1 MTQFGFGISFEELY
15 SREGLI
21 KLDAAFVAFL
31 REGDVALHNRLM
43 AGRADPQALAAKDH
57 SQLLIDLAPQ
67 VEHFIG
73 GLFDIRSELGVLAE
87 RHQALAPIFTCKRLF
102 VQRRAAKALKPEEAG
117 RVNGAMLL
125 AMLPGLDAED
135 PYFELVFSKLV
146 MSWLEKE
153 EDNKSLLEVAARY
166 AAWALYSEDGRHV
179 HGKGILFQLP
189 KKLDPEHL
197 VACDT
202 EERDGVQVLRFPEHH
217 HRVREGFALTDNGGP
232 LVGALDQANYCIF
245 CHNQG
250 KDSCSKGM
258 REKTGEFK
266 KNALEI
272 TLNGC
277 PLEEHISEMNMLKAD
292 GQSVGALAVVTVNN
306 PMCAGTGHR
315 ICNDCMKSCIY
326 QKQEPVNIPLVET
339 HVLKNVLELP
349 YGFEIY
355 SLLTRWNPL
364 NLTRPI
370 PKAETGHKVLVVGM
384 GPAGYTLAHHLMNDG
399 HVVVGT
405 DGLKIEP
412 LSPEI
417 CGVSEDGSRVPF
429 HPVKDIHTLYE
440 SLDSRVLAGF
450 GGVAE
455 YGITV
460 RWDKNFLKILRLLLE
475 RRDRFALFGGV
486 RFGSSL
492 TYNNARAMGF
502 DHIAL
507 CMGAGKPTVI
517 TMKNGLAR
525 GVRTASDFLMALQLT
540 GAAKKDSIANLQIR
554 LPVVVIGGGLTA
566 VDTATESLAY

>member
-15 SREGLI
+15 TRDGLI
-21 KLDAAFVAFL
+21 KLDAAFVGFL
-31 REGDVALHNRLM
+31 READVAVHNRLM
-43 AGRADPQALAAKDH
+43 AGRAEPGALAAKEH
-57 SQLLIDLAPQ
+57 SQLMLDAAPHVEQFLA
-67 VEHFIG
+67 
-73 GLFDIRSELGVLAE
+73 GLFGIQDEVKLLAE
-87 RHQALAPIFTCKRLF
+87 RHNALAPIYSCKRLF
-102 VQRRAAKALKPEEAG
+102 VQRRAAKALKPEEAS
-117 RVNGAMLL
+117 RVEGPMLL
-125 AMLPGLDAED
+125 AMLPGLNADD
-135 PYFELVFSKLV
+135 PYFEVVFSKLV

-153 EDNKSLLEVAARY
+153 EEHKPYLEVAARY
-166 AAWALYSEDGRHV
+166 AAWALYSEKGRAQ
-179 HGKGILFQLP
+179 HGKGILFQQP
-189 KKLDPEHL
+189 KKLEPEHL
-197 VACDT
+197 IACET
-202 EERDGVQVLRFPEHH
+202 EERDGVQVLCFNAHH
-217 HRVREGFALTDNGGP
+217 HRVRNGFALTDDGGP
-232 LVGALDQANYCIF
+232 LAAALDHANYCIF

-277 PLEEHISEMNMLKAD
+277 PLEEHISEMNTLKAE
-292 GQSVGALAVVTVNN
+292 GVSLGALAVVTVNN

-339 HVLKNVLELP
+339 HVLKNVLALP

-364 NLTRPI
+364 NLMRPI
-370 PKAETGHKVLVVGM
+370 PKMESGYKVLVVGM

-399 HVVVGT
+399 HIVVGT

-412 LSPEI
+412 LPSRFS
-417 CGVSEDGSRVPF
+417 GVAEDGSRVPF
-429 HPVKDIHTLYE
+429 EPIKDVHTLYE
-440 SLDSRVLAGF
+440 ALDSRVLAGF

-475 RRDRFALFGGV
+475 RRKRFALHGGV
-486 RFGSSL
+486 RFGSGL
-492 TYNNARAMGF
+492 TYENARALGF

-507 CMGAGKPTVI
+507 CMGAGSIGAVP
-517 TMKNGLAR
+517 AR
-525 GVRTASDFLMALQLT
+525 LVAL
-540 GAAKKDSIANLQIR
+540 LQ
-554 LPVVVIGGGLTA
+554 GGGA
-566 VDTATESLAY
+566 